1 LEGRSLP
8 TAERLITGVHHHQ
21 IYRSTVDFS
30 GLEGKAEEA
39 EIPRGF
45 PARKCTTQPD
55 LGARVQKGKKLI
67 LFIFACCYWRT
78 WRISSSLILYLGG
91 IFSPTSYLIYI
102 IPDLWIPCMEV
113 SLLSK

>member
-1 LEGRSLP
+1 
-8 TAERLITGVHHHQ
+8 
-21 IYRSTVDFS
+21 
-30 GLEGKAEEA
+30 LEGKVEEA

-45 PARKCTTQPD
+45 PARKCATQPD

-91 IFSPTSYLIYI
+91 IFSPSFYILSILFQICGSHVWRSAYYLNKGQI
-102 IPDLWIPCMEV
+102 
-113 SLLSK
+113 